1 MKSLLFGASAGLRP
15 RLALLAV
22 LPAIAGVL
30 LIALASTT
38 VLHGLRTERT
48 TGMARFSLERAEQA
62 ITERLADMHALGI
75 GAVQRTDIA
84 GTLAAG
90 DPAGL
95 RAPVVALFEA
105 LRGADPTIT
114 VLELTDARGQVV
126 IRGHEPSVFGDDK
139 SGLPDVSRAL
149 RGELARGAAY
159 SPTSRRITLS
169 VVLPVR
175 DEGRVVGTLRIGSR
189 LDAGTAQ
196 NLAAVAGAQVLLFDR
211 NGLIASSV
219 EGQSGAAL
227 PRSLS
232 EAREPVAFAL
242 ENGTSVLALAG
253 PLRDA
258 AGAPVGAIAIAYDMT
273 PWLAAERQKLLLI
286 GAIALLILLGAGT
299 AGLLAA
305 GRVARPLAGLGGA
318 MAAIA
323 DGRLD
328 TPIEGRDRRDE
339 IGTMARALEV
349 FRDATAARA
358 KLEAEAAESRAEQE
372 LRAKAIDRHTQDF
385 GAALSGVMRSL
396 GGAAENMAHCA
407 ASMAASATQ
416 TEARATETAE
426 SAEGSVGDLG
436 SVAAATEELTASV
449 GEIARQAA
457 TAAAAARFVADRAQ
471 QADGT
476 MQRLAGAAATIGD
489 VARLIGDIAGQTNL
503 LALNATIEAARAGEA
518 GKGFA
523 VVAGEVK
530 ALAAQ
535 TAKATEEIATQ
546 IQAIRGVTEEA
557 VGVVRDMAG
566 QVQDMGQTSSAIA
579 AAVEQQGAAT
589 REIAANVTRVL
600 DSSRRAVAAM
610 GEARRAAGD
619 ALVVSRQV
627 EAGASEVGRESG
639 TLQREVDQFLASLRS
654 ARGDRR
660 LYDRVAGDGRLVE
673 LAGRGGL
680 SLRGRLR
687 DMSRGGMALE
697 VEGTPPAD
705 LQPGRELQVA
715 IPGAGTVTAR
725 VSRVEWPTL
734 AVVLPLDDE
743 TGARLDAVIASL
755 LRRPAA

>member
-1 MKSLLFGASAGLRP
+1 MPAGLRP
-15 RLALLAV
+15 RLALLAI

-30 LIALASTT
+30 LVAMASTA
-38 VLHGLRTERT
+38 VLHDLRTERT

-62 ITERLADMHALGI
+62 VAERFTGLHAVGI
-75 GAVQRTDIA
+75 GAAQRPDIGA
-84 GTLAAG
+84 ALAAG
-90 DPAGL
+90 DAAAL
-95 RAPVVALFEA
+95 RAPLVTLFEA
-105 LRGADPTIT
+105 LRAADPTIT
-114 VLELTDARGQVV
+114 VLEVTDAQGRVAV
-126 IRGHEPSVFGDDK
+126 RGHDPSVFGDDK
-139 SGLPDVSRAL
+139 SGLPDVARAL
-149 RGELARGAAY
+149 RGETASGVAF
-159 SPTSRRITLS
+159 SPTSRRFAFS
-169 VVLPVR
+169 AVLPVR
-175 DEGRVVGTLRIGSR
+175 QGGQVVGTLRIGSR
-189 LDAGTAQ
+189 LDGTTARD
-196 NLAAVAGAQVLLFDR
+196 LATVTGAHVLLLDR

-219 EGQSGAAL
+219 EGLGGAVL
-227 PRSLS
+227 PPGLT
-232 EAREPVAFAL
+232 EARQPVAFDLTA
-242 ENGTSVLALAG
+242 GMHVLGLAH

-286 GAIALLILLGAGT
+286 GGLALLVLLCAGA
-299 AGLLAA
+299 AGLVAA
-305 GRVARPLAGLGGA
+305 GRVARPLAGLGDA
-318 MAAIA
+318 MKAIA

-328 TPIEGRDRRDE
+328 TPIVARDRPDE
-339 IGTMARALEV
+339 IGAMARALEV
-349 FRDATAARA
+349 FRDETAARA
-358 KLEAEAAESRAEQE
+358 RLEAEAAEDRAEQE
-372 LRAKAIDRHTQDF
+372 RRAKAMDRHTQEF

-396 GGAAENMAHCA
+396 GGAAENMGRCA
-407 ASMAASATQ
+407 TSMAASATQ

-457 TAAAAARFVADRAQ
+457 TAATAARSVADHAQ

-476 MQRLAGAAATIGD
+476 MQRLAEAAATIGD

-566 QVQDMGQTSSAIA
+566 QVQDMGETSAAIA

-600 DSSRRAVAAM
+600 DSSRRAVTAM

-619 ALVVSRQV
+619 ALAVSRQV
-627 EAGASEVGRESG
+627 EAGAGEVERESS

-660 LYDRVAGDGRLVE
+660 HYDRVAGDGRMVE

-680 SLRGRLR
+680 SMRGRLR
-687 DMSRGGMALE
+687 DMSRGGMAVE
-697 VEGTPPAD
+697 AEGTPPAE
-705 LQPGRELQVA
+705 LSPGRELQVSL
-715 IPGAGTVTAR
+715 PGAGAITAR

-734 AVVLPLDDE
+734 ALVLSLDDD
-743 TGARLDAVIASL
+743 TTARLDGVIASL
-755 LRRPAA
+755 LRRAAA